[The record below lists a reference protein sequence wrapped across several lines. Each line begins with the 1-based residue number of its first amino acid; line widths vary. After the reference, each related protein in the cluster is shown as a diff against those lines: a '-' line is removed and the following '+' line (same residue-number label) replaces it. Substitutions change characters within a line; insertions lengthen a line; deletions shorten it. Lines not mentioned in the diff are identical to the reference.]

1 MYQGFSIE
9 IEKASCFYLSR
20 ELIRRGIAP
29 SALPLACVQ
38 EIVGK
43 QLEFARHS
51 VKLGAVNVFGVRQDL
66 RQTMAVKL
74 DLEADRIAEALDG
87 NAADWRDR
95 FNASQ
100 YESLIDILAKHR
112 VLVS

>member
-1 MYQGFSIE
+1 
-9 IEKASCFYLSR
+9 
-20 ELIRRGIAP
+20 
-29 SALPLACVQ
+29 
-38 EIVGK
+38 
-43 QLEFARHS
+43 
-51 VKLGAVNVFGVRQDL
+51 
-66 RQTMAVKL
+66 MAVKL